1 MNKIPP
7 FDVSQQYQQIGD
19 RLNQAALAVLA
30 SGQYIGG
37 QTVSQFESE
46 FAKYISGSGES
57 ISQLHDQLHG
67 ELHGQL
73 HGIACNSGTDA
84 LYLALRALDIGEGDE
99 VITSPFTFFASAET
113 ISMTGAKPIFIDIE
127 SHSFNMNVD
136 LIESAIT
143 DRTKAIM
150 PVHLFGRAVDMTK
163 LMAIAKKHNLDV
175 IEDCAQATGASFGGQ
190 KVGSI
195 GDVGCFSFY
204 PTKNLGGCGDGG
216 MITTHNPEIAEKLR
230 VLREHG
236 SPKRYYHEYI
246 GMNSRLDALQAA
258 LLQVKLPYLDKWN
271 HQRREISDRYT
282 QLFKDANIPNI
293 VTPHHC
299 SESVWN
305 QYTICIGAGKRDHA
319 QSQLREQNIITMIYY
334 PLPLHLQK
342 VYNHLGYQQGDFP
355 VTENICDR
363 VLSLPMFPELS
374 EEQQERVVS
383 TLQKVLS

>member
-19 RLNQAALAVLA
+19 RLNKAALDVLA

-46 FAKYISGSGES
+46 FAQYIGSK
-57 ISQLHDQLHG
+57 
-67 ELHGQL
+67 

-84 LYLALRALDIGEGDE
+84 LYLAMRALDIGEGDE

-113 ISMTGAKPIFIDIE
+113 VSLTGAKPVFVDIE
-127 SHSFNMNVD
+127 AHSFNINLD
-136 LIESAIT
+136 LLEAAIT

-150 PVHLFGRAVDMTK
+150 PVHLFGRPVDMPK
-163 LMAIAKKHNLDV
+163 LMAIAKKHDLYV
-175 IEDCAQATGASFGGQ
+175 IEDCAQATGAVSNGE
-190 KVGSI
+190 KVGNI

-216 MITTHNPEIAEKLR
+216 MMTTNDAALDEKLR
-230 VLREHG
+230 ILREHG

-246 GMNSRLDALQAA
+246 GMNSRLDSLQAA

-271 HQRREISDRYT
+271 AQRRDISDRYSN
-282 QLFKDANIPNI
+282 LLKAANIPHL

-299 SESVWN
+299 PGSVWN
-305 QYTICIGAGKRDHA
+305 QYTVCIGEGKRNEVQA
-319 QSQLREQNIITMIYY
+319 KLREQNIITMIYY
-334 PLPLHLQK
+334 PLPLHLQS
-342 VYNHLGYQQGDFP
+342 VYSNLGYQQGSFP
-355 VTENICDR
+355 VTEDICDR

-383 TLQKVLS
+383 TLQDILK

>member
-1 MNKIPP
+1 VNKIPP

-19 RLNQAALAVLA
+19 RLNKAALDVLA

-37 QTVSQFESE
+37 QTVSQFEND
-46 FAKYISGSGES
+46 FANYIGAT
-57 ISQLHDQLHG
+57 
-67 ELHGQL
+67 

-84 LYLALRALDIGEGDE
+84 LYLALRALGIGEGDE

-113 ISMTGAKPIFIDIE
+113 ISMAGATPVFVDIE
-127 SHSFNMNVD
+127 AHSFNMNVD

-150 PVHLFGRAVDMTK
+150 PVHLFGRSVDMTK
-163 LMAIAKKHNLDV
+163 LMAIAKKHNLYV
-175 IEDCAQATGASFGGQ
+175 IEDCAQATGASFNGQ
-190 KVGSI
+190 KVGNI

-216 MITTHNPEIAEKLR
+216 MMTTNNASVAEKLR

-236 SPKRYYHEYI
+236 SPKRYYHQYI
-246 GMNSRLDALQAA
+246 GMNSRLDCLQAA

-271 HQRREISDRYT
+271 HQRREISDLYT
-282 QLFKDANIPNI
+282 QLLQAANIPHV

-305 QYTICIGAGKRDHA
+305 QYTICIDAGKRDYVQA
-319 QSQLREQNIITMIYY
+319 QLREQNIITMIYY
-334 PLPLHLQK
+334 PLPLHLQT
-342 VYNHLGYQQGDFP
+342 VYEHLGHKKGAFAI
-355 VTENICDR
+355 TEDICDR
-363 VLSLPMFPELS
+363 VLSLPMFPELR
-374 EEQQERVVS
+374 EEQQEQVVS
-383 TLQKVLS
+383 GLQKILSA

>member
-1 MNKIPP
+1 VNKIPP

-19 RLNQAALAVLA
+19 RLNKAALEVLA

-37 QTVSQFESE
+37 QTVSQFETE
-46 FAKYISGSGES
+46 FANYIGSAIGS
-57 ISQLHDQLHG
+57 SN
-67 ELHGQL
+67 

-113 ISMTGAKPIFIDIE
+113 VSMAGAKPVFIDIE
-127 SHSFNMNVD
+127 AYSFNMNVD
-136 LIESAIT
+136 LIEAAIT

-150 PVHLFGRAVDMTK
+150 PVHLFGRSADMTAI
-163 LMAIAKKHNLDV
+163 MAIAKKHNLYV
-175 IEDCAQATGASFGGQ
+175 IEDCAQATGATFDGQ
-190 KVGSI
+190 KVGNI

-216 MITTHNPEIAEKLR
+216 MMTTNNPEVAEKLR
-230 VLREHG
+230 CLREHG

-271 HQRREISDRYT
+271 AQRREISDRYT
-282 QLFKDANIPNI
+282 DLLKDANIPNL
-293 VTPHHC
+293 VSPHHC
-299 SESVWN
+299 SGSVWN
-305 QYTICIGAGKRDHA
+305 QYTVCIGDGKRDYVQA
-319 QSQLREQNIITMIYY
+319 QLREQNIIAMIYY
-334 PLPLHLQK
+334 PLPLHLQS
-342 VYNHLGYQQGDFP
+342 VYKDLGYKKGDFP

-374 EEQQERVVS
+374 EEQQHRVVS
-383 TLQKVLS
+383 TLKNILK

>member
-1 MNKIPP
+1 VNKIPP

-19 RLNQAALAVLA
+19 LLNQAALDVLA

-37 QTVSQFESE
+37 QTVGQFESE
-46 FAKYISGSGES
+46 FAKYIGS
-57 ISQLHDQLHG
+57 Q
-67 ELHGQL
+67 

-84 LYLALRALDIGEGDE
+84 LYLAMRALDIGEGDE

-113 ISMTGAKPIFIDIE
+113 ISMAGAKPVFVDIE
-127 SHSFNMNVD
+127 AHSFNLNLD

-150 PVHLFGRAVDMTK
+150 PVHLFGRPVDMPK
-163 LMAIAKKHNLDV
+163 LMAIAKKHNLYV
-175 IEDCAQATGASFGGQ
+175 IEDCAQATGAISNSE
-190 KVGSI
+190 KVGNI

-216 MITTHNPEIAEKLR
+216 MMTTNNPEIDKKLR
-230 VLREHG
+230 ILREHG
-236 SPKRYYHEYI
+236 SPQRYYHEYI
-246 GMNSRLDALQAA
+246 GMNSRLDCLQAA

-282 QLFKDANIPNI
+282 HLLKEANIPHL

-299 SESVWN
+299 PGSVWN
-305 QYTICIGAGKRDHA
+305 QYTICIGDGKRNDVQA
-319 QSQLREQNIITMIYY
+319 QLREQNIITMIYY
-334 PLPLHLQK
+334 PLPLHLQS
-342 VYNHLGYQQGDFP
+342 VYQNLGYHRGDFP
-355 VTENICDR
+355 VTEDICDR

-374 EEQQERVVS
+374 EDQQERVVI
-383 TLQKVLS
+383 TLQDILK

>member
-46 FAKYISGSGES
+46 FAKYIGTT
-57 ISQLHDQLHG
+57 HG
-67 ELHGQL
+67 V
-73 HGIACNSGTDA
+73 ACNSGTDA
-84 LYLALRALDIGEGDE
+84 LYLALRALNIGEGDE

-113 ISMTGAKPIFIDIE
+113 ISMTGAKPIFVDIE
-127 SHSFNMNVD
+127 AHSFNMNVD
-136 LIESAIT
+136 LLEALIT

-150 PVHLFGRAVDMTK
+150 PVHLFGRSVDMAK
-163 LMAIAKKHNLDV
+163 LMAIAKKYNLYV
-175 IEDCAQATGASFGGQ
+175 IEDCAQATGATFNGQ
-190 KVGSI
+190 KVGNI

-216 MITTHNPEIAEKLR
+216 MMTTNNAEIAEKLH

-236 SPKRYYHEYI
+236 SPKRYFHEYI
-246 GMNSRLDALQAA
+246 GMNSRLDSLQAA

-271 HQRREISDRYT
+271 SQRREISDRYT
-282 QLFKDANIPNI
+282 GLLKDANIPNI
-293 VTPHHC
+293 AFPHRC
-299 SESVWN
+299 PGSVWN
-305 QYTICIGAGKRDHA
+305 QYTICIGEGKRNDVQA
-319 QSQLREQNIITMIYY
+319 QLREQNIITMIYY
-334 PLPLHLQK
+334 PLPLHLQA
-342 VYNHLGYQQGDFP
+342 VYANLGYKKGDFP
-355 VTENICDR
+355 VTEDVCDR

-374 EEQQERVVS
+374 EEQQNRVVI
-383 TLQKVLS
+383 TLQKILA

>member
-19 RLNQAALAVLA
+19 LLNKAALEVLA

-37 QTVSQFESE
+37 QTVSQFEAD
-46 FAKYISGSGES
+46 FASYIGAGY
-57 ISQLHDQLHG
+57 
-67 ELHGQL
+67 
-73 HGIACNSGTDA
+73 GIGCNSGTDA

-113 ISMTGAKPIFIDIE
+113 VSMTGAKPVFADIE
-127 SHSFNMNVD
+127 AHSFNMNVD

-150 PVHLFGRAVDMTK
+150 PVHLFGRSVDMTK
-163 LMAIAKKHNLDV
+163 LMAIAKKHNLYV
-175 IEDCAQATGASFGGQ
+175 IEDCAQATGATFDGQ
-190 KVGSI
+190 KVGNI

-216 MITTHNPEIAEKLR
+216 MMTTNNPQVAEKLKI
-230 VLREHG
+230 LREHG

-271 HQRREISDRYT
+271 AQRREICDRYT
-282 QLFKDANIPNI
+282 HLLKDANIPNLI
-293 VTPHHC
+293 FPDHC
-299 SESVWN
+299 SGSVWN
-305 QYTICIGAGKRDHA
+305 QYTVCIGDGKRDHVQA
-319 QSQLREQNIITMIYY
+319 ELREQNIITMIYY
-334 PLPLHLQK
+334 PLPLHLQS
-342 VYNHLGYQQGDFP
+342 VYSNLGYKKGDFP

-374 EEQQERVVS
+374 EEQQQRVVN
-383 TLQKVLS
+383 TLQNILQ

>member
-1 MNKIPP
+1 VNKIPP

-19 RLNQAALAVLA
+19 LLNKAALEVLA

-37 QTVSQFESE
+37 QTVSQFETE
-46 FAKYISGSGES
+46 FANYIGSN
-57 ISQLHDQLHG
+57 
-67 ELHGQL
+67 

-113 ISMTGAKPIFIDIE
+113 ISMAGANPVFVDIE
-127 SHSFNMNVD
+127 AHSFNINVD
-136 LIESAIT
+136 LLEAAIT

-150 PVHLFGRAVDMTK
+150 PVHLFGRSVDMTGV
-163 LMAIAKKHNLDV
+163 MAIAKKHHLYV
-175 IEDCAQATGASFGGQ
+175 IEDCAQATGATFDGQ
-190 KVGSI
+190 KVGNI

-216 MITTHNPEIAEKLR
+216 MMTTNNPEVAEKLR
-230 VLREHG
+230 ILREHG

-271 HQRREISDRYT
+271 TQRREISDRYT
-282 QLFKDANIPNI
+282 HLLKEADIPHL
-293 VTPHHC
+293 VLPHHC
-299 SESVWN
+299 SGSVWN
-305 QYTICIGAGKRDHA
+305 QYTVCIGDGKRDQVQA
-319 QSQLREQNIITMIYY
+319 QLREKNIITMIYY
-334 PLPLHLQK
+334 PLPLHLQS
-342 VYNHLGYQQGDFP
+342 VYNHLGYKKGDFP
-355 VTENICDR
+355 VTDDVCDR

-374 EEQQERVVS
+374 EEQQNRVVS
-383 TLQKVLS
+383 TLKDILEIAFGE

>member
-19 RLNQAALAVLA
+19 RLNQAALDVLA

-46 FAKYISGSGES
+46 FAKYIGSS
-57 ISQLHDQLHG
+57 
-67 ELHGQL
+67 

-113 ISMTGAKPIFIDIE
+113 VSMAGAKPVFVDIE
-127 SHSFNMNVD
+127 AHSFNMNLD
-136 LIESAIT
+136 LLEAAIT

-150 PVHLFGRAVDMTK
+150 PVHLFGRSVHMSK
-163 LMAIAKKHNLDV
+163 LMAIAKKHNLYV
-175 IEDCAQATGASFGGQ
+175 IEDCAQATGATSNGE
-190 KVGSI
+190 KVGNI
-195 GDVGCFSFY
+195 GDIGCFSFY

-216 MITTHNPEIAEKLR
+216 MMTTNDPAIDKKLR
-230 VLREHG
+230 ILREHG
-236 SPKRYYHEYI
+236 SPQRYYHEYI
-246 GMNSRLDALQAA
+246 GMNSRLDCLQAA

-271 HQRREISDRYT
+271 TQRREISDRYT
-282 QLFKDANIPNI
+282 ALLKDAHIPNL

-299 SESVWN
+299 PGSVWN
-305 QYTICIGAGKRDHA
+305 QYSICIGDGKRNEV
-319 QSQLREQNIITMIYY
+319 QTQLREQNIITMIYY
-334 PLPLHLQK
+334 PLPLHLQS
-342 VYNHLGYQQGDFP
+342 VYAHLGHHKGDFP
-355 VTENICDR
+355 VTEDICDR

-374 EEQQERVVS
+374 IEQQERVVS
-383 TLQKVLS
+383 TLKDILK